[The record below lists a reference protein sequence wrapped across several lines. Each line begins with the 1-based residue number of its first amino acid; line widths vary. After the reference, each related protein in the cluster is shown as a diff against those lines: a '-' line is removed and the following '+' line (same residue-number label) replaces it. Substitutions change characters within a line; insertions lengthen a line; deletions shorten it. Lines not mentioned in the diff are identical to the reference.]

1 LTPGPTICPNPCT
14 GQTSRCYTIEEP
26 NHRHRRLLR
35 PRCER
40 PRGRAA
46 EQRRRNFEAERLG
59 SLEIDH
65 EFVFGRLLD
74 WQLGGLLALE
84 DAIDIAGR
92 LPVLIDPIG
101 PIRTRGRLSGNPGVA
116 YEAPAS
122 RHRGLGVRWECRS

>member
-1 LTPGPTICPNPCT
+1 MPQPLHGTNM
-14 GQTSRCYTIEEP
+14 QVLH
-26 NHRHRRLLR
+26 HRGTQPPASPPAAPAPRAATR
-35 PRCER
+35 PRR
-40 PRGRAA
+40 RAA
-46 EQRRRNFEAERLG
+46 GGPRAAAGPRSVDHLVGAGEQRRRNFEAERLG

-101 PIRTRGRLSGNPGVA
+101 PI
-116 YEAPAS
+116 
-122 RHRGLGVRWECRS
+122 